1 MSLTLLLNNSFTR
14 LNIFLISILP
24 IGLLVGSL
32 VSNFILILICI
43 FFIFDLIIK
52 KNWGYLNE
60 INFYFLVLI
69 NIYLIFNS
77 FLISENEYSILKS
90 LGFMRFILMAYAIS
104 YYFKKFDKIIIKI
117 WFVFFLVVCVD
128 LVFEFLVGKNI
139 LGFESLYPSRLVGF
153 TSTEHKIGGFY
164 FGFIFLALSFL
175 IDKKNYMFYLF
186 SIIFFIIAILIGE
199 RSNFIK
205 IFLMY
210 LIFFIFFV
218 NISLIKKTLIIS
230 VLFILSFLIISQIP
244 GLKSKFLNH
253 IYNDNIKSFLIGDN
267 KTTFNDVIASNRHFS
282 HYFVAVEIFKN
293 NKIFG
298 SGFKSFR
305 IESYKEK
312 YQTEIFGAST
322 HPHQFHFELLS
333 ELGIVGYLLVL
344 SNLFFVIYRKLKFK
358 QSDILSKCGLIFII
372 VSMIPILPSGS
383 FFTSYGATIFF
394 INYSFLIR
402 PKFINKIIYN

>member
-1 MSLTLLLNNSFTR
+1 MSLTLLFNNSFTR

-210 LIFFIFFV
+210 LIF
-218 NISLIKKTLIIS
+218 
-230 VLFILSFLIISQIP
+230 
-244 GLKSKFLNH
+244 
-253 IYNDNIKSFLIGDN
+253 
-267 KTTFNDVIASNRHFS
+267 
-282 HYFVAVEIFKN
+282 
-293 NKIFG
+293 
-298 SGFKSFR
+298 
-305 IESYKEK
+305 
-312 YQTEIFGAST
+312 
-322 HPHQFHFELLS
+322 
-333 ELGIVGYLLVL
+333 
-344 SNLFFVIYRKLKFK
+344 
-358 QSDILSKCGLIFII
+358 
-372 VSMIPILPSGS
+372 
-383 FFTSYGATIFF
+383 
-394 INYSFLIR
+394 
-402 PKFINKIIYN
+402 